1 MKTEEFLERKFREYY
16 RENSHR
22 IMPPEKL
29 DKREFGF
36 IYFKDKI
43 MIRHRQFTSTNEL
56 RKFVEDSA
64 PSDVYYSTAYYSNP
78 EEEMER
84 KGWLGADLV
93 FDIDADHIPTSCKE
107 AHDRWVCRMCGR
119 SGKGTAPQACPSCK
133 NERFEERT
141 WVCEACLREAKN
153 EALKLAE
160 FLMEDYGFSKTDL
173 KAFFTGHRGYHIH
186 VMSDIILN
194 LDSDERKEIVDYVLG
209 IGLDLDMMDIL
220 QKRSI
225 RPSLPEN
232 LNEVKGWKR
241 RVIRKLVDTIANGDE
256 SELIS
261 LGMKNTVAKTIIEE
275 RESATGYQDI
285 RNMIERFDPHI
296 MGNKRWEKALKKI
309 TENCSARIDT
319 VVTTDLHRLIR
330 TKETLNGKTGLRTM
344 EINVDEIES
353 FDPFDE
359 AVGIE
364 RGQETVEV
372 DEAPEFRL
380 GGSTFGPYT
389 KQRVTLPAAAAV
401 LLVGKGKARP
411 VI

>member
-1 MKTEEFLERKFREYY
+1 VKTEAFLEGKFREYY
-16 RENSHR
+16 RENSHK
-22 IMPPEKL
+22 IMPPLKL

-43 MIRHRQFTSTNEL
+43 MVRHRQFTSANEL
-56 RKFVEDSA
+56 RRFVEDSA

-84 KGWLGADLV
+84 KDWLGADLV
-93 FDIDADHIPTSCKE
+93 FDIDADHIPTRCKE
-107 AHDRWVCRMCGR
+107 AHDRWTCKACGR

-141 WVCEACLREAKN
+141 WVCETCLEQAKN
-153 EALKLAE
+153 EALKLVE
-160 FLMEDYGFSKTDL
+160 FLMEDYGFSKMDL

-186 VMSDIILN
+186 VMSDAVHN

-220 QKRSI
+220 EKHST

-232 LNEVKGWKR
+232 SDEVKGWKR
-241 RVIRKLVDTIANGDE
+241 RIIRKLVDTLANSDE
-256 SELIS
+256 NELTS
-261 LGMKNTVAKTIIEE
+261 LGMKNTIARTIIEE
-275 RESATGYQDI
+275 RGSTAEYQDM
-285 RNMIERFDPHI
+285 RNIIEGLDTHI
-296 MGNKRWEKALKKI
+296 MGNKRWEKTLKKI
-309 TENCSARIDT
+309 IEDCSARIDT

-344 EINVDEIES
+344 EINVDELES
-353 FDPFDE
+353 FDPFEE
-359 AVGIE
+359 AVGIKC
-364 RGQETVEV
+364 GQETIEV

-380 GGSTFGPYT
+380 SGSTYGPFN

-401 LLVGKGKARP
+401 LLVGKGKAHP
-411 VI
+411 VM